1 LTTDASPE
9 PQVLAKGRD
18 ALADLVRDVENF
30 PTPGVIFKDITVLL
44 ADPKAFHDVVA
55 ALVEPFAGRVD
66 KVAAIEARGF
76 ILGAPAALA
85 LGAGLVPLRKPGKL
99 PWTTYSQSY
108 QLEYATDALEMHTDA
123 VSPGDRVLVVD
134 DVIATGGTAA
144 AAAALIALA
153 GGQLVGLASLLELTH
168 LSGRQK
174 LTGIEIHVVAD
185 PFPID
190 VHD

>member
-1 LTTDASPE
+1 MTTDASPE